1 MKFNLHSLLEL
12 LPAVGPVVAKLP
24 VFVDL
29 FEQGV
34 ATLHEK
40 DQAVAK
46 AALKDIQADNDEGHV
61 RLQSKLAEA
70 SAKR

>member
-1 MKFNLHSLLEL
+1 MKLIDLLDL
-12 LPAVGPVVAKLP
+12 LPKVGPVVAQLP

-29 FEQGV
+29 FNKGV
-34 ATLHEK
+34 EMLNEK

-70 SAKR
+70 AAKR